1 MLHIKDA
8 YLFEDEKPFF
18 WLGDTAWLLF
28 ENLSLEEAKTYLKNR
43 YSLGFNVIQATLL
56 HTVSLNPSLSY
67 FSHCKEIIKFA
78 ETLGIY
84 MAILPCWGS
93 YVKEGILNLN
103 NVNKYIDFLSSY
115 FKDCNHLVWVLGGDI
130 RGESYQEIYKI
141 FGNKLKKAYPNTL
154 ITFHPFGRTGSYL
167 WFHQEDWL
175 DFNMFQS
182 GHRRYDQVKLGAW
195 DDKQNNEDS
204 YGEDNYKYVKKALSL
219 SPLKPCLDGE
229 PSYEGIVQGLHDF
242 KEPYWEA
249 RHVRRYAYWSLFEGA
264 CGFTYG
270 NNAVMQFYD
279 GKGKGS
285 YNVREHWQEALH
297 SEGGA
302 QMQYL
307 KELMLSVEF
316 TKGNA
321 HGDLIL
327 NNQEKHHHISA
338 FAGDDFIFVYTY
350 LGDKLELNL
359 KDYETCILEA
369 YWMNPQNNS
378 RSYIGRL
385 NKINHFTICPAQ
397 RKELSNDWVLILK
410 VMKDE

>member
-8 YLFEDEKPFF
+8 YLFEDDKPFF

-43 YSLGFNVIQATLL
+43 YGLGFNVIQATLL
-56 HTVSLNPSLSY
+56 HTLTLKPSLSY

-78 ETLGIY
+78 ESLGIY

-93 YVKEGILNLN
+93 YVKEGILNLD

-115 FKDCNHLVWVLGGDI
+115 FKDCTHLVWVLGGDI
-130 RGESYQEIYKI
+130 RGEAYQEIYNT
-141 FGNKLKKAYPNTL
+141 FGNELKKAYPDTL

-175 DFNMFQS
+175 DLNMFQS

-195 DDKQNNEDS
+195 DDKQEHEDS
-204 YGEDNYKYVKKALSL
+204 FGEDNYKYVKKALSL

-279 GKGKGS
+279 GKKEGS

-307 KELMLSVEF
+307 KELMLSFDF
-316 TKGNA
+316 TKGKSYSNF
-321 HGDLIL
+321 IL
-327 NNQEKHHHISA
+327 NNQEKHHYISA
-338 FAGDDFIFVYTY
+338 FAGEDFIFIYTY
-350 LGDKLELNL
+350 LGEKIELNL
-359 KDYETCILEA
+359 KEYETNILEA

-385 NKINHFTICPAQ
+385 NKINYFTICPPQ
-397 RKELSNDWVLILK
+397 RRELSNDWVLILQ
-410 VMKDE
+410 VIKDE